1 MWYAIMVLWLWKP
14 LSSCV
19 SRWRSQLY
27 LTFYVP
33 PIHCWGIS
41 WLEYKIS
48 KAIFCIVCCHN
59 VTEWASRFSYVTS
72 SSGERHSYNIELL
85 CLLVM
90 IMSADVISHLR
101 YYLTAFT
108 WLLITVVSAPLHHNC
123 LSHHDTFVLKSMNLL
138 RFIMCTYGVSK
149 RSFQSIKYN
158 IYFINLDWH
167 WMFRNT
173 FNYEIN
179 ESKHFCKLTLNTKCN
194 FGEC

>member
-1 MWYAIMVLWLWKP
+1 MVLWLWKP

-72 SSGERHSYNIELL
+72 SSGERLSSNIELL

-138 RFIMCTYGVSK
+138 RFMNVYRVSQK
-149 RSFQSIKYN
+149 KVWFVENCHWGPLSWARVKSRTIFEKFRKFSI
-158 IYFINLDWH
+158 W
-167 WMFRNT
+167 
-173 FNYEIN
+173 
-179 ESKHFCKLTLNTKCN
+179 
-194 FGEC
+194 